1 MIKSVFSILPASPV
15 DLSQDI
21 AVLELWRA
29 RTAPGTEPQE
39 AGKALLRGFSSRPGQ
54 APRTEL
60 AEQCHRMSLAV
71 TKSRAGSDCRLT
83 ALGGVGRTRVHGQT
97 APTGLRDALTCSKCD
112 RKRAAKSLTQ
122 EITDWAGATQAPA
135 QKMMEIKH
143 SIPILQVGQNKAQ
156 KILNHLMGCQH
167 TVCQSCHLSGYRDL
181 PKKFHVHLP
190 GAGKQHQEGLT
201 QAVPL

>member
-83 ALGGVGRTRVHGQT
+83 ALGGVGRTRVHGRT
-97 APTGLRDALTCSKCD
+97 APTGLRKSD
-112 RKRAAKSLTQ
+112 RKRAAKSLTRG
-122 EITDWAGATQAPA
+122 ITDWAGATQAPA
-135 QKMMEIKH
+135 QKMEIKH
-143 SIPILQVGQNKAQ
+143 SIPILQVGQSKAQ
-156 KILNHLMGCQH
+156 KTLNHLMGCQH

-181 PKKFHVHLP
+181 PKKLRVHLP

-201 QAVPL
+201 QADPL